1 MHTLKQKLSRP
12 ALALLIIAVTAFV
25 PGTAFAQPKVAA
37 EIGRD
42 APDFTLVNLA
52 GEEVNLYEELESG
65 PVLLDF
71 WALWCKPCLRALP
84 GTNKLYAEFKD
95 RGFTVLTINTD
106 SPRSTAKVKP
116 YVKSKGYDFEV
127 LMDPNRSLQRLYR
140 FSQIPKV
147 YLIDQ
152 DRKIAYAQLGYST
165 ELEKR
170 LHGEVAKLMPA
181 AAPESEEAMDAD
193 HEEGTN

>member
-1 MHTLKQKLSRP
+1 MHIGKKTLT
-12 ALALLIIAVTAFV
+12 LALLIMAASAIA
-25 PGTAFAQPKVAA
+25 PGMAFAQPQVAA

-52 GEEVNLYEELESG
+52 GEEVSLYEALESG

-84 GTNKLYAEFKD
+84 GTNKLHTEFKD

-116 YVKSKGYDFEV
+116 YVKSKGYEFEV

-147 YLIDQ
+147 YLIGQ

-165 ELEKR
+165 ELEQR

-181 AAPESEEAMDAD
+181 AAPEAETKTDAD
-193 HEEGTN
+193 HEEGMN

>member
-1 MHTLKQKLSRP
+1 MHTLKHFNTGL
-12 ALALLIIAVTAFV
+12 ALAFALLVMAA
-25 PGTAFAQPKVAA
+25 PAWAQKPNVAA

-52 GEEVNLYEELESG
+52 GEEVTLYETLENG

-84 GTNKLYAEFKD
+84 GTNKLHAEFKD
-95 RGFTVLTINTD
+95 LGFTVLTINTD

-116 YVKSKGYDFEV
+116 YVKSKGYKFEV

-147 YLIDQ
+147 YLISQ

-170 LHGEVAKLMPA
+170 LHDQVAKLMPA
-181 AAPESEEAMDAD
+181 AAPEADKKSAD
-193 HEEGTN
+193 HGEGTN